1 MKKILTNLVLKES
14 KKMFYRYNW
23 YALCFTFARQYLTVI
38 FVLYMNSLT
47 GFAQTNAGRK
57 TTLDPPAMPLIT
69 IDPYTSIWSFGD
81 QLNTNATRHWTGQ
94 PQQLNGLIRVDG
106 RTFRFM
112 GNPSFAGKTIVPSA
126 QRQSYQA
133 RYATDK
139 PATDTWYKPDFDDS
153 RWATG
158 EGTFGSRDSDHTKW
172 TTPDIYVRRDFVLD
186 SVPDGLLTVD
196 AIQNDSYELFINGE
210 RVANVAGVSP
220 DYRLTPTHRKSSELL
235 RKGRNVIAF
244 HSRNVAGPGFVDV
257 GLVEERLLH
266 YKPATQTG
274 RRMTATKSEFTFV
287 AAGVELTV
295 TFLAPLLMNDL
306 DVLSRPVQYISY
318 RVQATDGQ
326 AHDVQLYTDASADMA
341 VNSPDQLVTWR
352 RGRANRTGGPK
363 LDYMNVGTVE
373 QKVLGRKGDDVRI
386 DWGQLYVASAVET
399 STSRRIGSLASTLNQ
414 FEREGRVT
422 DLHERMPRLVSD
434 SSGRAYRPVLATS
447 MALGKVNSQAVERHL
462 LIGYDDV
469 KSIEY
474 FGKPLNAWWRRDAK
488 MTIQQALLD
497 AEVSYTA
504 LKKKCAAF
512 DEQLY
517 ADAFKAGGATYA
529 DLCVLSYRQA
539 IAAHKLVAGPNGETF
554 FFSKENFSNGSI
566 GTVDVTY
573 PSAPLFLIYN
583 PVLLKGMM
591 EPIFQYSE
599 SGKWTKPFAAH
610 DVGTYPLANG
620 QTYGEDMPVEECG
633 NMLILTAAVAA
644 VEGNASYAKQH
655 WPVLTTWV
663 DYLLKEGFDPVNQ
676 LCTDDFAGHIARNA
690 NLSVK
695 AIMGIASY
703 GYLAGQMGDKERE
716 KEYIGIARD
725 LARKWMKL
733 ADDRSDGSGDHY
745 SLTFEN
751 PGTWSQKYN
760 LVWDKLLGLAIFP
773 PTVAQK
779 EIAYYLTKQQPFG
792 LPLDSRKTYT
802 KSDWIIWTATL
813 ADRPADFDALI
824 APVLRFVN
832 ESPDRVPLNDWH
844 ETTDGRKVGFQARS
858 VVGGYYI
865 KLLEQKLKK

>member
-1 MKKILTNLVLKES
+1 
-14 KKMFYRYNW
+14 MFYRCNW
-23 YALCFTFARQYLTVI
+23 YRLCFTFASQYLTVI
-38 FVLYMNSLT
+38 LVLNMNSLT
-47 GFAQTNAGRK
+47 GFAQTNASRK
-57 TTLDPPAMPLIT
+57 VTLNPPAMPLIT
-69 IDPYTSIWSFGD
+69 IDPYTSIWSFGG
-81 QLNTNATRHWTGQ
+81 QLNMDATRHWTGQ

-112 GNPSFAGKTIVPSA
+112 GNPSFASKTIVPSA
-126 QRQSYQA
+126 QRQTYQA

-139 PATDTWYKPDFDDS
+139 PNSDSWFEPDFDDS
-153 RWATG
+153 EWSTG
-158 EGTFGSRDSDHTKW
+158 EGSFGSRASDHTKW
-172 TTPDIYVRRDFVLD
+172 TTPDIYVRRDFMLD
-186 SVPDGLLTVD
+186 SVPDGLLLVD

-235 RKGRNVIAF
+235 RKGKNVIAF
-244 HSRNVAGPGFVDV
+244 HCQNFAGPGFVDV
-257 GLVEERLLH
+257 GLVEERLLN
-266 YKPATQTG
+266 YQPATQTG
-274 RRMTATKSEFTFV
+274 RRMTATQSEYTFV
-287 AAGVELTV
+287 VAGVELTV

-306 DVLSRPVQYISY
+306 DVLSRPVQYITY
-318 RVQATDGQ
+318 RVQATDGKP
-326 AHDVQLYTDASADMA
+326 HDVQVYTDASADIA
-341 VNSPDQLVTWR
+341 VNSPDQVVTWR

-363 LDYMNVGTVE
+363 LDYMSVGTVE

-386 DWGQLYVASAVET
+386 DWGQLYVASAVEAN
-399 STSRRIGSLASTLNQ
+399 TSRRIGSLASTLNQ

-422 DLHERMPRLVSD
+422 DLHEQMPRLVND
-434 SSGRAYRPVLATS
+434 SSGLAYRPVLATS
-447 MALGKVNSQAVERHL
+447 MALGSVTSQAVERHL

-474 FGKPLNAWWRRDAK
+474 FGKPLNAWWRRDGK
-488 MTIQQALLD
+488 MTIQQALLNAD
-497 AEVSYTA
+497 SDYSK
-504 LKKKCAAF
+504 LKSQCDAF

-517 ADAFKAGGATYA
+517 ADALKAGGATYA
-529 DLCVLSYRQA
+529 ELCVLGYRQA
-539 IAAHKLVAGPNGETF
+539 IAAHKLVAGPDGEAF

-573 PSAPLFLIYN
+573 PSAPSFLLYN
-583 PVLLKGMM
+583 PLLLKGMM

-633 NMLILTAAVAA
+633 NMLILTAAIAA

-663 DYLLKEGFDPVNQ
+663 DYLLKEGFDPANQ

-703 GYLAGQMGDKERE
+703 GYLAGRMGDKARE
-716 KEYIGIARD
+716 KEYLDIARD

-733 ADDRSDGSGDHY
+733 ADANGDGSGDHY
-745 SLTFEN
+745 SLTFES

-760 LVWDKLLGLAIFP
+760 LVWDKLLGLDIFP
-773 PTVAQK
+773 REVAQK

-802 KSDWIIWTATL
+802 KSDWIVWTATL
-813 ADRPADFDALI
+813 ADRPADFTALI
-824 APVLRFVN
+824 APVLRFAN

-844 ETTDGRKVGFQARS
+844 ETTDGTKVGFQARS

-865 KLLEQKLKK
+865 KLLEQKLKH